1 MSVTTSGDFTP
12 ASSGY
17 VVAGRKKPDTYRK
30 RIGPRQYEQKKLSEM
45 PQEFQVVINAWNIY
59 APMTY
64 ELKAH
69 VATFNAD
76 WDADVEYCYKIG
88 SGGPEMTLKGH
99 VHVKKAGHGLNWIAG
114 HCWIE
119 GIYNYDASTPAA
131 LVDAVKT
138 KLSSDLAVFLA

>member
-12 ASSGY
+12 AATGY
-17 VVAGRKKPDTYRK
+17 VVAQRKKPTTYRK
-30 RIGPRQYEQKKLSEM
+30 RTGPGQHEKKELSGM

-64 ELKAH
+64 ELKKH
-69 VATFNAD
+69 VATFEAD

-88 SGGPEMTLKGH
+88 SGGPEKTLKGH

-119 GIYNYDASTPAA
+119 GIYDYDASTPTA

-138 KLSSDLAVFLA
+138 KLSADVTEFLK